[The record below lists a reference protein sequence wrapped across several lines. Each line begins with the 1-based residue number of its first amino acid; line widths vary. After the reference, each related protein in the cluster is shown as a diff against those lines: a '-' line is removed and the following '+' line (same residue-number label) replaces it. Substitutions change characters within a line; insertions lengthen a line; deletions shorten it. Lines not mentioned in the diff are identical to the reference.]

1 MDTIWNYWNILLH
14 QQNVLTDEKWN
25 TEAMLEGQDCFLSWH
40 WTAQN
45 TTLKS
50 AKIALKSLQNNL
62 FSNKEIA
69 QPYLDQIRQCHCEN
83 DYSKLQNKSFKVG
96 EPIKRVNSPTTLV

>member
-1 MDTIWNYWNILLH
+1 MD
-14 QQNVLTDEKWN
+14 
-25 TEAMLEGQDCFLSWH
+25 TEAMLEGQDKLS

-50 AKIALKSLQNNL
+50 AKIALKSLQKNL

-69 QPYLDQIRQCHCEN
+69 QPYLYQIRQCHCENPLLEPLFFLSLWHTVN

-96 EPIKRVNSPTTLV
+96 ESFSEYSIKSVNSPTTLV